1 MKQFFT
7 ILLSAIL
14 SITTAKAQS
23 FLDRLQTQTK
33 GKGTVTVTQS
43 ADIDRLVNGT
53 THGNAAG
60 ATQKKPAESKAAT
73 VSGANT
79 SARQVK
85 TTANPTQHHTT
96 YSTVKAESSS
106 PKAEI
111 NSPKAEINSSKA
123 ELNSS
128 RAEIS
133 SSKVEISSS
142 KAEKSTPIKA
152 EKAAST
158 AEKATPRVETS
169 TADAEVR
176 IADPRPKVMGNSY
189 KVNGYRVQAFA
200 GGNTRTD
207 KQKAQHIGNAIKDFY
222 PDEPVYVHFYSPRWI
237 CRVGNYRTYE
247 EAHKMLLELRELGY
261 KQAIIVKGKIT
272 VQY

>member
-14 SITTAKAQS
+14 SVATANAQS
-23 FLDRLQTQTK
+23 FLDRLQTQAK
-33 GKGTVTVTQS
+33 GKGSVTVTQS

-53 THGNAAG
+53 TSGTAAV
-60 ATQKKPAESKAAT
+60 AVQKKPAESKPAS

-79 SARQVK
+79 SAGQVK
-85 TTANPTQHHTT
+85 TAEKPIQHHTSAT
-96 YSTVKAESSS
+96 SAKAET
-106 PKAEI
+106 
-111 NSPKAEINSSKA
+111 NSPK
-123 ELNSS
+123 
-128 RAEIS
+128 
-133 SSKVEISSS
+133 
-142 KAEKSTPIKA
+142 T
-152 EKAAST
+152 
-158 AEKATPRVETS
+158 ETS
-169 TADAEVR
+169 TTTEAEVR
-176 IADPRPKVMGNSY
+176 TADPRPKVMGNSY

-200 GGNTRTD
+200 GSNTRAD
-207 KQKAQHIGNAIKDFY
+207 KQKAQRIGNAIKDIY

-237 CRVGNYRTYE
+237 CRIGNYRTYE

>member
-14 SITTAKAQS
+14 SVATANAQS

-33 GKGTVTVTQS
+33 GKGSVTVTQS

-53 THGNAAG
+53 TSGTAAV
-60 ATQKKPAESKAAT
+60 AVQKKPTESKPAS

-79 SARQVK
+79 SAGQVK
-85 TTANPTQHHTT
+85 TAEKPIQHHT
-96 YSTVKAESSS
+96 SAKAET
-106 PKAEI
+106 
-111 NSPKAEINSSKA
+111 NSPK
-123 ELNSS
+123 
-128 RAEIS
+128 
-133 SSKVEISSS
+133 
-142 KAEKSTPIKA
+142 T
-152 EKAAST
+152 
-158 AEKATPRVETS
+158 ETG
-169 TADAEVR
+169 TTTETEVR
-176 IADPRPKVMGNSY
+176 TADPRPKVMGNSY

-200 GGNTRTD
+200 GSNTRAD
-207 KQKAQHIGNAIKDFY
+207 KQKAQRIGNAIKDIY
-222 PDEPVYVHFYSPRWI
+222 PNEPVYVHFYSPRWI
-237 CRVGNYRTYE
+237 CRIGNYRTYE

>member
-1 MKQFFT
+1 MQAWSNVPFIMRPYFPSLPFRLYVPKTTEMKQFFT

-14 SITTAKAQS
+14 SVATANAQS

-33 GKGTVTVTQS
+33 GKGSVTVTQS

-53 THGNAAG
+53 AYGTAA
-60 ATQKKPAESKAAT
+60 AAVQKKPVESKPSS

-79 SARQVK
+79 GTVQAK
-85 TTANPTQHHTT
+85 TTEKPTQHHTT
-96 YSTVKAESSS
+96 AATAKAGTSS
-106 PKAEI
+106 PKAETGTT
-111 NSPKAEINSSKA
+111 E
-123 ELNSS
+123 
-128 RAEIS
+128 
-133 SSKVEISSS
+133 
-142 KAEKSTPIKA
+142 
-152 EKAAST
+152 
-158 AEKATPRVETS
+158 
-169 TADAEVR
+169 AEVR
-176 IADPRPKVMGNSY
+176 TADPRPKVMGNSH

-200 GGNTRTD
+200 GGNTRAD
-207 KQKAQHIGNAIKDFY
+207 KQKAQRIGNAIKASY

-261 KQAIIVKGKIT
+261 KQALIVKGKIT